1 MLPDK
6 LILLFITKTQFLQMK
21 VLKEMKHGAVSIK
34 KLEDE
39 MDLTKRQARKIL
51 QNLMTEYEESGFSK
65 KTHTSLILDKDE
77 LRCVPQLI
85 DTEYL
90 ELINIFQERYF
101 AESNLYQ
108 TLLYMLEKR
117 KFSVSDIAKY
127 LIYSESHVYK
137 LLGKL
142 KELFQLLKID
152 IRLMKINETLIE
164 LAGSESTIRMLHY
177 LSIAVISKGN
187 YWLFKTITQ
196 EEVTNLRLSIN
207 FDHYQNLSPLGKKRI
222 NYLLAVSLI
231 SLKNGYQIHDL
242 PLELVELGETV
253 YKEEMDACLE
263 KLTVKKMIDGTNSRN
278 ECIHFAFL
286 SNYFAQDLNKKEEKE
301 ELGRKLGELKK
312 NSIVTKCK
320 KLLTCMIDYFHI
332 PETIFYQLLYYLTN
346 KLVTIHHL
354 ELYKFMPIY
363 HDALPTNRYGSY
375 IERCID
381 KNLKSYQNEPSYNHI
396 KNSFVQVILG
406 NLVSNSLKS
415 EHKVYVEFFNLPES
429 KNIVENVITN
439 YYNNKRIK
447 IVESYHHAD
456 IVISD
461 THGYED
467 KDLFYFKHISDKD
480 SWTRLGSYFNK
491 VIVNTYKF

>member
-108 TLLYMLEKR
+108 TLLYVLEKR

-207 FDHYQNLSPLGKKRI
+207 FDHYQNLSPLGK
-222 NYLLAVSLI
+222 
-231 SLKNGYQIHDL
+231 
-242 PLELVELGETV
+242 
-253 YKEEMDACLE
+253 
-263 KLTVKKMIDGTNSRN
+263 
-278 ECIHFAFL
+278 
-286 SNYFAQDLNKKEEKE
+286 
-301 ELGRKLGELKK
+301 
-312 NSIVTKCK
+312 
-320 KLLTCMIDYFHI
+320 
-332 PETIFYQLLYYLTN
+332 
-346 KLVTIHHL
+346 
-354 ELYKFMPIY
+354 
-363 HDALPTNRYGSY
+363 
-375 IERCID
+375 
-381 KNLKSYQNEPSYNHI
+381 
-396 KNSFVQVILG
+396 
-406 NLVSNSLKS
+406 
-415 EHKVYVEFFNLPES
+415 
-429 KNIVENVITN
+429 
-439 YYNNKRIK
+439 
-447 IVESYHHAD
+447 
-456 IVISD
+456 
-461 THGYED
+461 
-467 KDLFYFKHISDKD
+467 
-480 SWTRLGSYFNK
+480 
-491 VIVNTYKF
+491 